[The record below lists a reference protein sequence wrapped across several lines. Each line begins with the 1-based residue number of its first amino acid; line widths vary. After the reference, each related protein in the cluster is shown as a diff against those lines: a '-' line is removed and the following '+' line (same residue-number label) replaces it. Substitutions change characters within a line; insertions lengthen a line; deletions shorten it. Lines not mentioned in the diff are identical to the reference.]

1 MDGESP
7 AGKGKPTA
15 HTHTHKNLSERCR
28 GFVKTA
34 VLVCLKYC
42 SKSVAF
48 KSLGWFSNFTQW
60 KEEESKKTKLAY
72 IAKICSEPSSSS
84 CTAPVAVR
92 LQPEHARET
101 AACSLPLPPKLFLP
115 S

>member
-15 HTHTHKNLSERCR
+15 HTHTRTNPSERCR

-42 SKSVAF
+42 GKSVAF

-60 KEEESKKTKLAY
+60 KEKESKKNKLAY
-72 IAKICSEPSSSS
+72 IASAASP
-84 CTAPVAVR
+84 ALAAAR
-92 LQPEHARET
+92 LLLQ
-101 AACSLPLPPKLFLP
+101 
-115 S
+115 